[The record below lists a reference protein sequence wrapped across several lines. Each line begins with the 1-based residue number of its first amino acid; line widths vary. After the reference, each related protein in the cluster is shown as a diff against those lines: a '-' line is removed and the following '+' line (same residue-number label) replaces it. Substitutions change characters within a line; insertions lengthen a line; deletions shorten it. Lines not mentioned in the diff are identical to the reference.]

1 MWPRKCTDGAHRCLL
16 QACLL
21 NFTPRP
27 SILNQVDPAQTNP
40 TSYQHEAAQTNTT
53 YGPTQTYW
61 SNPDLMDQHK
71 PTGPTST
78 GPTQTYWSNPDL
90 LDQPRSTRLDQHKPS
105 GPNPNLPSHPNLL
118 TNTNLVDPT
127 QTYGSN
133 PNLPSHPHLLD
144 KPKTRGPTQTYWTH
158 LYLLDPHPDYC
169 GSHLLLTDK

>member
-53 YGPTQTYW
+53 Y
-61 SNPDLMDQHK
+61 
-71 PTGPTST
+71 